1 MSGKSYLDLELWQKA
16 MDLVV
21 ECYTLTKSF
30 PGTELYG
37 LSSQLQRAA
46 VSVPANIAEGQGRQ
60 HRSEF
65 IQHLS
70 IASGSLAEV
79 ETHIRI
85 AQRLKYLPEKKA
97 QELLLRTGEVGRL
110 LNGLLRYLRGRGEE
124 DKRKPRNVVKRGA
137 PLADARQPSTENLSP
152 ATGNRLPASGN

>member
-1 MSGKSYLDLELWQKA
+1 MPAKSYLDLELWQRA

-21 ECYTLTKSF
+21 ECYTLTRTF
-30 PGTELYG
+30 PNSELYG

-60 HRSEF
+60 HRAEF

-70 IASGSLAEV
+70 IASGSLAEA

-85 AQRLKYLPEKKA
+85 AQRLKYLPEKRA
-97 QELLLRTGEVGRL
+97 VELLARCSEVGRL
-110 LNGLLRYLRGRGEE
+110 LNGLLRYLRREGQSGESRPRKILKMKTPISE
-124 DKRKPRNVVKRGA
+124 DRRPA
-137 PLADARQPSTENLSP
+137 ADNRLP
-152 ATGNRLPASGN
+152 ATGN